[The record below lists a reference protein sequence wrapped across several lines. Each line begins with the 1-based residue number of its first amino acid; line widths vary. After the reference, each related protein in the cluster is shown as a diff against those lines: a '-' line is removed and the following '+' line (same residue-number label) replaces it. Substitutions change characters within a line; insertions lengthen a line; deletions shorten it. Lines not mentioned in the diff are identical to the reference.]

1 MTDKVILVIDKPKTC
16 LECPCYSFNAQ
27 AKRFECDAKLF
38 LKGKIGVVEL
48 DKKPSWCPL
57 KPLPK
62 PITEY
67 EVKVSY
73 DYDSDYAQ
81 GWNDCLKE
89 ITGEEE

>member
-1 MTDKVILVIDKPKTC
+1 MKAVLVIDIPDEEYGKF
-16 LECPCYSFNAQ
+16 S
-27 AKRFECDAKLF
+27 
-38 LKGKIGVVEL
+38 KIGYVSGYTFESDDVYRETFYKY
-48 DKKPSWCPL
+48 DL

-89 ITGEEE
+89 ITGEK

>member
-1 MTDKVILVIDKPKTC
+1 MKAILVIDTTKC
-16 LECPCYSFNAQ
+16 DGCPFCHKNAYYSWCNAPR
-27 AKRFECDAKLF
+27 KERFWEMPLTSKD
-38 LKGKIGVVEL
+38 IEEERIV
-48 DKKPSWCPL
+48 DCPL
-57 KPLPK
+57 KALPK

-89 ITGEEE
+89 ITGETE

>member
-1 MTDKVILVIDKPKTC
+1 MLIIDNQETC
-16 LECPCYSFNAQ
+16 LNCPLVLSGLCQGGKRSFHEVWLSE
-27 AKRFECDAKLF
+27 KRHE
-38 LKGKIGVVEL
+38 
-48 DKKPSWCPL
+48 SCPL

-67 EVKVSY
+67 EVKVSH

-89 ITGEEE
+89 ITGEKE